1 MKLNMFD
8 NDIEKAEQDR
18 EQMIQDILTLNNK
31 NWSNSSLSRKSN
43 KELKNILKKEQA
55 KQQ

>member
-18 EQMIQDILTLNNK
+18 ERMIQDILTLNNK